1 MTITGTGKT
10 YASAFSMKNENP
22 KNALFIVHWELIAKQ
37 AMKSYRKVFGVTK
50 KMALLSGNSKEYDAD
65 ILFATM
71 NMMAR
76 QETFDYLEQ
85 HDIHYDW
92 ICIDEYGI
100 IGTIPER
107 LAELRRLRKAF
118 GFDDEGL

>member
-1 MTITGTGKT
+1 
-10 YASAFSMKNENP
+10 MKNENP